1 MNIISNHSNLF
12 QFILLN
18 SFSSVDPVSDDLG
31 PEEKRGD
38 NDEEGGNGGEEN
50 LTEIENNYEKG
61 RKIIIMIL
69 IMMSMKI
76 ILIILKAVTVLQECP
91 VTTKEATT
99 IMKIKKRLQ

>member
-1 MNIISNHSNLF
+1 
-12 QFILLN
+12 
-18 SFSSVDPVSDDLG
+18 
-31 PEEKRGD
+31 
-38 NDEEGGNGGEEN
+38 
-50 LTEIENNYEKG
+50 
-61 RKIIIMIL
+61 MIF